1 MGMPFNV
8 AAAVARKRSRNL
20 VITFLFMGYPSV
32 TFFSERNQI
41 LPLMIKIA

>member
-8 AAAVARKRSRNL
+8 AAPVTRKRSRNL
-20 VITFLFMGYPSV
+20 LIAFFFIGYPSV